1 MKLWK
6 EIQKKRYSIL
16 RIATFNVILVCIFFL
31 IHWDEG
37 RLNNDFGQTMKLLR
51 YARTTAIRD
60 DKSMI
65 VRFYGK
71 KITAEDQ
78 NQTIKGSIL
87 VPTLYRVHYNTV
99 MGDNMIVF
107 DGHGTDQYNKR
118 IHGGELNFES
128 WFGFKKNIHVNCTG
142 LAIEGQYPPED
153 QS

>member
-6 EIQKKRYSIL
+6 KIQEKRYSIL
-16 RIATFNVILVCIFFL
+16 RIAIFNVILVCIFFL
-31 IHWDEG
+31 IRWDES

-65 VRFYGK
+65 VRFYEK

-87 VPTLYRVHYNTV
+87 VPTLYRVNYNTTI
-99 MGDNMIVF
+99 GPNMIVF
-107 DGHGTDQYNKR
+107 NGHGTSDFNIR
-118 IHGGELNFES
+118 IHGGTIKLKS
-128 WFGFKKNIHVNCTG
+128 WFWEKSIHVNCTG
-142 LAIEGQYPPED
+142 LAREGPYPTE
-153 QS
+153 S